1 MSTSY
6 SLKPVAMLP
15 DVEKETCRHGEVKD
29 PEMGTHPGL
38 SGWVRC
44 SPRVFKGKAG
54 GSE

>member
-15 DVEKETCRHGEVKD
+15 DVGRETCRHGEVKD

-38 SGWVRC
+38 SGWV
-44 SPRVFKGKAG
+44 
-54 GSE
+54 